1 MSGALALSN
10 ASHTSPVIPSL
21 TIISESHGA
30 GRAQAVAHCHQ
41 GQPRRPHAGVFVIY
55 SLLSADPG

>member
-21 TIISESHGA
+21 TIIAESHVRPRS
-30 GRAQAVAHCHQ
+30 GRSPLSPGPAPA
-41 GQPRRPHAGVFVIY
+41 PDAGVFVIY

>member
-21 TIISESHGA
+21 TIIAVTHGA
-30 GRAQAVAHCHQ
+30 AAL
-41 GQPRRPHAGVFVIY
+41 RP
-55 SLLSADPG
+55 